1 MDAGPR
7 QDATHV
13 VLEPTIGLMPL
24 SSTSGQT
31 PSVPTS
37 VPSVGAPSSSPPHD
51 AADGSPSPHSPPQ
64 SAQTP
69 SPPQTF
75 TTAAPPPAPD
85 TATAGAIA
93 TTTQVQQNTETE
105 QTLRNLAI
113 LDALAAG
120 KSYRQIATEHKV
132 SIATLSAIAKRQAE
146 LEKQGFAKLMM
157 LKGLQMLEHWEQAAE
172 TGART
177 GKHAPARD
185 WLLHAGA
192 IEPLQSERPPE
203 AKVTVV
209 IGMPGQPVGL
219 PDLQVL
225 DAQTVS
231 GNNDEQG

>member
-1 MDAGPR
+1 M
-7 QDATHV
+7 
-13 VLEPTIGLMPL
+13 
-24 SSTSGQT
+24 
-31 PSVPTS
+31 
-37 VPSVGAPSSSPPHD
+37 
-51 AADGSPSPHSPPQ
+51 
-64 SAQTP
+64 
-69 SPPQTF
+69 
-75 TTAAPPPAPD
+75 
-85 TATAGAIA
+85 TAGAPLA
-93 TTTQVQQNTETE
+93 PTRPTDTAPQTQVQQNTETE